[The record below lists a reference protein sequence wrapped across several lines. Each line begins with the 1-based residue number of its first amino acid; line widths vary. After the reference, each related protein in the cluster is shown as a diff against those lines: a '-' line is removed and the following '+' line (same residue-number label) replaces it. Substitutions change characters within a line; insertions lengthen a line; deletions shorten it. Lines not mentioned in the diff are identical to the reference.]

1 MPSGRVERP
10 AVGIAAADLE
20 PPAVAPDAGG
30 AFLDLV
36 VVVAAKVAE
45 VARVISPA
53 VTPADD
59 VVDDDALART
69 AAHLAPTAGAAPN
82 DRPQRP
88 PCRRAVERIAGHGAP
103 GVSSGYSGVCGC
115 RIGRDARGAT
125 LT

>member
-1 MPSGRVERP
+1 MPSGGVERP
-10 AVGIAAADLE
+10 PVGIAAADLE
-20 PPAVAPDAGG
+20 PPAVAPDAVG

-36 VVVAAKVAE
+36 VVVAAEVTE
-45 VARVISPA
+45 VARVISPT

-59 VVDDDALART
+59 VVDDDASART

-88 PCRRAVERIAGHGAP
+88 PCRRAVERIAGHEASR
-103 GVSSGYSGVCGC
+103 VSSGYSGVCGC
-115 RIGRDARGAT
+115 RIGCNTRGAT